1 MTQCGEATRCCWS
14 SETSLPQP
22 RAPPHEDTLGT
33 ADGQSPG
40 REAPGGSVP
49 RTSPQSREGEPTA
62 PTPWCRLWGGAGQW
76 LEAQAEEPAGKPG
89 CVGSR
94 QPPAWLREGGKEVER
109 KKPEPVTHGNLGGGS
124 GLPRPALTLDHS
136 DSRGGDPWQ
145 DRGERLCLGGL
156 QMVVS
161 HKHPFPSSQD
171 TQLPGLMT
179 NDHTCPMG

>member
-1 MTQCGEATRCCWS
+1 MSRMRPTNSQCICPGSHRRVGRARDPVWRGHTVLLVLRNK
-14 SETSLPQP
+14 PAQP

-33 ADGQSPG
+33 DDGQSPG

-109 KKPEPVTHGNLGGGS
+109 KKPEPVTHGNLGGVKTGP
-124 GLPRPALTLDHS
+124 PRRPQGELLPALS
-136 DSRGGDPWQ
+136 AG
-145 DRGERLCLGGL
+145 RLCTSLR
-156 QMVVS
+156 
-161 HKHPFPSSQD
+161 
-171 TQLPGLMT
+171 QL
-179 NDHTCPMG
+179 